1 MWAIQNIWS
10 LVGSEKEGDNALFH
24 VTQEPQ
30 IRYVP
35 HTSEDIDQLVPTN
48 ECHPEERSASC
59 DLRVVK
65 IPNMALGRVQDG
77 NTGALPVDTGVVEGR
92 RELIHK
98 KVPVEPA

>member
-1 MWAIQNIWS
+1 VWAIQNIWG
-10 LVGSEKEGDNALFH
+10 LVGSEKGGDNALFH

-35 HTSEDIDQLVPTN
+35 HASEDIDQLVPTN
-48 ECHPEERSASC
+48 ECHTEERSASC
-59 DLRVVK
+59 DLRVVE
-65 IPNMALGRVQDG
+65 IPNMALGGVQDG
-77 NTGALPVDTGVVEGR
+77 NTGALPVDARVVERR